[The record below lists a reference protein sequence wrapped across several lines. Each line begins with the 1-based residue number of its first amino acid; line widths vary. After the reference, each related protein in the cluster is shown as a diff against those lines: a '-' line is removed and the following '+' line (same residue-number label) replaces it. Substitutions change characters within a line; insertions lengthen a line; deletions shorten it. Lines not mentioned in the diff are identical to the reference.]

1 MKMEITIGNLI
12 DKLTI
17 INIRIW
23 KAEDIKRSQAS
34 TDKMVAD
41 AARITN
47 KANQERNDIIEA
59 IDKYFGKDTGQGSMK
74 IHQ

>member
-1 MKMEITIGNLI
+1 MEVTIGNLI

-23 KAEDIKRSQAS
+23 KAEDIKRNPDS

-47 KANQERNDIIEA
+47 HANQQRNDIIEA
-59 IDKYFGKDTGQGSMK
+59 IDKFFGKDTGQGSMK